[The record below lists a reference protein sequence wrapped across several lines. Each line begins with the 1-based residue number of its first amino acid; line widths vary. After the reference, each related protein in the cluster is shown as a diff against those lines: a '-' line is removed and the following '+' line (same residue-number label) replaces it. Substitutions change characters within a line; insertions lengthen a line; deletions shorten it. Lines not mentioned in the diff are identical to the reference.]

1 MHLFLRSAQ
10 LLSSHSRFILS
21 NHARLFV
28 NSGSRFVSIHQQP
41 LLFQTLPL
49 GSFSQICCRSWSFY
63 AVRGFHTSQPRS
75 AAPLAVLLVKLAG
88 PLSKLTKLVAV
99 VGGRYFRK
107 WWNNLSADKRLQLT
121 KAFHLRKERLT
132 IVVGGFG
139 GLCIAYYFFHLEE
152 TPFTHRPRFM
162 PISHKQMEELTSTEY
177 RNTLE
182 LYADKILPVTHP
194 NHLRV
199 FRVAK
204 RLVMANG
211 SKEMEHLSWQVN
223 VVNCDD
229 MNAFV
234 LPNGQIFMFSGML
247 KVLPNDD
254 SLATILGHEMSHAI
268 LQHGAEQVSL
278 CGFINMFIVIVLA
291 LLWALL
297 PTEAAI
303 FAHWFQNRILS
314 IFLHLPYSRK
324 LEEEADE
331 VGMNMAAKA
340 CFDVRESPRFWRR
353 LANTQNEMD
362 EPELLKWLSTHPKHR
377 DRADNLEALLPQ
389 ALEVRRNCNCPP
401 LSGEASFITQE
412 DKNYHGFLQ
421 QHLLPGKPSSLIER
435 NKFITK

>member
-1 MHLFLRSAQ
+1 MPLFFCSS
-10 LLSSHSRFILS
+10 LLSRNSRCILN
-21 NHARLFV
+21 NHVRIFF
-28 NSGSRFVSIHQQP
+28 NSRSRFVCVRQQP
-41 LLFQTLPL
+41 LLFQTIP
-49 GSFSQICCRSWSFY
+49 SKSSSQVCCRSWSSY
-63 AVRGFHTSQPRS
+63 AVRGFHTSQSRS
-75 AAPLAVLLVKLAG
+75 AAPLAALLVKLAG

-99 VGGRYFRK
+99 VGGRSFRK

-121 KAFHLRKERLT
+121 KSFHLRKERLT
-132 IVVGGFG
+132 VVVGGFG

-152 TPFTHRPRFM
+152 TPFTHRTRFM
-162 PISHKQMEELTSTEY
+162 PISHRQMEELTNTEY

-182 LYADKILPVTHP
+182 LFADKILPVTDP

-199 FRVAK
+199 LRVAK

-234 LPNGQIFMFSGML
+234 LPNGQIFMFTGML
-247 KVLPNDD
+247 NKLPNDD

-297 PTEAAI
+297 PTETAI

-331 VGMNMAAKA
+331 VGMKMAAKA
-340 CFDVRESPRFWRR
+340 CFNVRESPRFWRR
-353 LANTQNEMD
+353 LAITQKEMD
-362 EPELLKWLSTHPKHR
+362 KPELIKWLSTHPTHS

-389 ALEVRRNCNCPP
+389 ALEIRRNCNCPP
-401 LSGEASFITQE
+401 LPGEVSFITPE
-412 DKNYHGFLQ
+412 DKNDHGFLQ
-421 QHLLPGKPSSLIER
+421 QHSLLRRPSPLTER
-435 NKFITK
+435 DKFITK